1 MKNNNKGLT
10 FRRRQIKMSRSLI
23 YEIITWTFGIAVAVF
38 AAFVVVFSIGLQ
50 TSVVGTSMEPA
61 LYNGQKILINRM
73 IYQFQTP
80 KRNDV
85 IVFRPNGN
93 ENSHYYVKRVIGLPG
108 ETIQIKQGKVFID
121 GESFDEDVVE
131 DTISA
136 GIAEEEITLGVDEYF
151 VLGDNREN
159 SEDSR
164 SANIG
169 NVSGEVIDGKAWYHL
184 ESGKVGMGFVE

>member
-1 MKNNNKGLT
+1 MKKNNKGLT